1 MSLGSLVHRGVG
13 RLRRELKRARGG
25 PFPRPEDRK
34 LIVHCAHHR
43 VGSAW
48 FTRVLSAIAEEYG
61 LRFQNC
67 KQAEL
72 RRGTDVFLE
81 DHSLVDLTRL
91 PVHRGSHMVRDPR
104 DVVVSRYFFHLW
116 TKETWAHA
124 PQPEYDGRS
133 YLEYLNS
140 LDQEAGI
147 LAEIDKFVDYGLGHM
162 ANWNYQ
168 NQDFLELRYEDLI
181 RDEDGEFR
189 RLFLHYGFS
198 PAAVERSTQIA
209 KQFSFERQTKRKVG
223 QVEARSH
230 LRSGRPGEWRD
241 VLSDRQ
247 KARCKEVFGD
257 VLIKLGYE
265 TGYDW

>member
-1 MSLGSLVHRGVG
+1 MSFGDLVRRGAG
-13 RLRRELKRARGG
+13 RIGRELRRARGG
-25 PFPRPEDRK
+25 PFPGRADRK

-48 FTRVLSAIAEEYG
+48 FTKVLDAISDEYG
-61 LRFQNC
+61 LHFQNC
-67 KQAEL
+67 RQVDL
-72 RRGTDVFLE
+72 RRDTDVFLQ
-81 DHSLVDLTRL
+81 DHSLVDLARL
-91 PVHRGSHMVRDPR
+91 PPHRGSHMVRDPR

-116 TKETWAHA
+116 TKETWAHD
-124 PQPEYDGRS
+124 PQVEYGGRS

-147 LAEIDKFVDYGLGHM
+147 LAEIDKFADYGLGHM
-162 ANWNYQ
+162 ANWNYA
-168 NQDFLELRYEDLI
+168 NPDFLELRYEDII

-189 RLFLHYGFS
+189 RLFVHYGFS
-198 PAAVERSTQIA
+198 PAAVERSLQIA

-223 QVEARSH
+223 QVEAKSH

-257 VLIKLGYE
+257 VLIRLGYE